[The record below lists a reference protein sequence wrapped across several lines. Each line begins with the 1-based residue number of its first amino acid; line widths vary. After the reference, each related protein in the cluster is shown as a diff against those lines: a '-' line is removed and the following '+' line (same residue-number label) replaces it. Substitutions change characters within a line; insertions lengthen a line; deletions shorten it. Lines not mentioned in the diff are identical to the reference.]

1 MATTPHDSSGTSF
14 VFDGTTFTVTNL
26 TINFS
31 DVSGE
36 TDRIDISHL
45 GQTTGETMATQK
57 RPLVGTATGETGKE
71 ISFDYI
77 GTTELEG
84 STSGTLTI
92 AGGLSLSRDATV
104 ASSNVTLAVNDV
116 IRGSAT
122 MRVAAS

>member
-31 DVSGE
+31 DISGE

-57 RPLVGTATGETGKE
+57 RPLVGSPTGETGKE

-77 GTTELEG
+77 GTTQLEG
-84 STSGTLTI
+84 GDAGAYALSGG
-92 AGGLSLSRDATV
+92 ASLSGNATIV
-104 ASSNVTLAVNDV
+104 SSTLTLAVNDV
-116 IRGSAT
+116 VRGNAT
-122 MRVAAS
+122 VRVS

>member
-1 MATTPHDSSGTSF
+1 MATTPHDGSGTSF

-45 GQTTGETMATQK
+45 GQTTGSTMLTQK
-57 RPLVGTATGETGKE
+57 RPLVGSATGETGKE

-77 GTTELEG
+77 GTTQLLGGTNG
-84 STSGTLTI
+84 SYALSG
-92 AGGLSLSRDATV
+92 GSSLSGVATIV
-104 ASSNVTLAVNDV
+104 SSTLTLAVNDV
-116 IRGSAT
+116 VRGNAT
-122 MRVAAS
+122 VRVS

>member
-14 VFDGTTFTVTNL
+14 VFGGTTFTVTNL

-31 DVSGE
+31 DVSGQ

-57 RPLVGTATGETGKE
+57 RPLVGSPTGETGKE

-77 GTTELEG
+77 GTNQL
-84 STSGTLTI
+84 
-92 AGGLSLSRDATV
+92 AGGTTGAYALAGGASLSGNATIV
-104 ASSNVTLAVNDV
+104 SSTLTLAVNDV
-116 IRGSAT
+116 VRGNAT
-122 MRVAAS
+122 VRVS

>member
-45 GQTTGETMATQK
+45 GQTTGSTMLTQK
-57 RPLVGTATGETGKE
+57 RPLVGSATGETGKE

-77 GTTELEG
+77 GTTQLLG
-84 STSGTLTI
+84 GTSGSYALS
-92 AGGLSLSRDATV
+92 GGTSLSGVATIV
-104 ASSNVTLAVNDV
+104 SSTLTLAVNDV
-116 IRGSAT
+116 VRGNAT
-122 MRVAAS
+122 VRVS